1 MADTPEPFEKRHRN
15 GSLWAR
21 GQMLGGAM
29 TGYWEF
35 FRKDGTLLRAGH
47 FENGRQTGD
56 WTTFDRSGAPY
67 KTTRITPKS

>member
-1 MADTPEPFEKRHRN
+1 MAATPLPFEKHHRD

-21 GQMLGGAM
+21 GQTVDGEM

-47 FENGRQTGD
+47 FDRGRQTGD
-56 WTTFDRSGAPY
+56 WTTYDRKGAPY
-67 KTTRITPKS
+67 KTTRIKPKP